1 MISQYFKESLRT
13 IRSGNRRIRAGK
25 NKGAGTFSKP
35 KASVRFTAGRTRAS
49 RRYRMRDNVRA
60 TVALKSKCSTRRAVL
75 LRRSPT
81 RIAAVGLKKVKVD
94 NSIIYMLSVA
104 CAGLTLNACEA
115 TGPDAAS
122 APPPNSGQAGIY
134 RVPTSGADL
143 ERLPNPGMLMT
154 RSSTTSVH

>member
-1 MISQYFKESLRT
+1 MLDEAGSVAQT
-13 IRSGNRRIRAGK
+13 ITNE
-25 NKGAGTFSKP
+25 
-35 KASVRFTAGRTRAS
+35 
-49 RRYRMRDNVRA
+49 
-60 TVALKSKCSTRRAVL
+60 
-75 LRRSPT
+75 
-81 RIAAVGLKKVKVD
+81 IAAVGLKKVKVD

-154 RSSTTSVH
+154 RSSTASVH